1 LVTQAL
7 EAAASNGNLALA
19 RHATCLLGG
28 ATGSRCVTHGDF
40 VPWNILVAGGRTQVF
55 DWEYGVIDGVPGW
68 DELFF
73 EVQVAL
79 VIRRYSSA
87 DIATVVAEVI
97 QHGFAGFSKR
107 QARGLAVL
115 VLLALADRYTRRGD
129 EARQRVVNDVAT
141 RLA

>member
-7 EAAASNGNLALA
+7 EAAAVNGNLALA
-19 RHATCLLGG
+19 RHATTLLGG
-28 ATGSRCVTHGDF
+28 ATASRCVTHGDF
-40 VPWNILVAGGRTQVF
+40 VPWNILVTGGRTQVF
-55 DWEYGVIDGVPGW
+55 DWEYGAIDGVPGW

-87 DIATVVAEVI
+87 DIATVVAKVI
-97 QHGFAGFSKR
+97 QPGFAGFSNR